1 MDGTSKIGFIN
12 ENLALVYGI
21 YTFVI
26 SKASFVN
33 EKERA
38 VYNKNKI
45 DLTLI
50 VQIVAFWLLDFSA
63 QFFNKSMFTFIHLIF

>member
-1 MDGTSKIGFIN
+1 M
-12 ENLALVYGI
+12 
-21 YTFVI
+21 

-50 VQIVAFWLLDFSA
+50 VQRFAFWLIDFSA
-63 QFFNKSMFTFIHLIF
+63 QFLLNVNVRIHSLNF